1 MYQVVFLFRLD
12 EFLFCQD
19 VFLKRQGV
27 LIKTP
32 WRLSWNALAFYLG
45 LVLTC
50 VHLYTFGTPF
60 WITSRWS
67 ADCWFCEVNLNSRSV
82 SFFIIVCSEESVCI
96 GIACTKERHF
106 NHFIINYSILTPLKT
121 FTYTYY
127 DFYFKLQSQKRPNIF
142 TKNFTIYIITKIK
155 PNKKHLP
162 TTPNPIFKFKYQR
175 LISQNTKN
183 NNLIYLKKENKIS
196 FFDSKKQLH
205 IYNINNIKLK

>member
-1 MYQVVFLFRLD
+1 MKKYFDIQKV
-12 EFLFCQD
+12 E
-19 VFLKRQGV
+19 
-27 LIKTP
+27 
-32 WRLSWNALAFYLG
+32 
-45 LVLTC
+45 
-50 VHLYTFGTPF
+50 
-60 WITSRWS
+60 
-67 ADCWFCEVNLNSRSV
+67 EV
-82 SFFIIVCSEESVCI
+82 
-96 GIACTKERHF
+96 T

-183 NNLIYLKKENKIS
+183 KNLIYLKKENKIS